1 MPFETK
7 PIPPELL
14 ARLAGTR
21 KGVGNCE
28 FVFFSPTLAIQD
40 FFMRQMPG
48 SMHWDSAIE
57 MNEDGKRTFSGWW
70 TGNAALAAQER
81 FCSDGQGKKVV
92 SVALYTDKAN
102 LSADSRHGVYPA
114 VIEILNQ
121 EEEGRRSL
129 TGPMLVGLIPMFHGT
144 SQKIA
149 AARLELW
156 HWCMKELVEDLKV
169 GCTGL
174 EMCARFGASKTMS
187 DRDCAC
193 THVLGSSWVASQV
206 QRTTWS
212 LVGARATRSFRHS
225 YATTWTRSAVAA

>member
-1 MPFETK
+1 MPFQTK

-21 KGVGNCE
+21 KGVGNGE

-70 TGNAALAAQER
+70 TGNAALAAQKR

-92 SVALYTDKAN
+92 SVALYTDKSN
-102 LSADSRHGVYPA
+102 LSGDSRHGVYP
-114 VIEILNQ
+114 VVLDILNRDAK
-121 EEEGRRSL
+121 GRRSL
-129 TGPMLVGLIPMFHGT
+129 TGPILVGLIPMFHGT
-144 SQKIA
+144 SPKIA

-156 HWCMKELVEDLKV
+156 HLCMKELVEDLKV

-174 EMCARFGASKTMS
+174 EMCARFGAPNTMS

-193 THVLGSSWVASQV
+193 THVLGSSSVASQV
-206 QRTTWS
+206 QRTTS
-212 LVGARATRSFRHS
+212 SSVGARATRSFRHS
-225 YATTWTRSAVAA
+225 CATTWTRSAVAA